1 MVTYTQQELLNR
13 NKIIQSQ
20 IQFGDF
26 LDSYII
32 NKLIILFDKNNKS
45 DKSIVK
51 YIENERKLRE
61 YNNLNI
67 EVKSEVYNIDENTP
81 TILVKIIK
89 NSIEFIHLSI
99 HLNTL
104 QEKIKELKYFQIIVQ
119 KYLLILIKRK
129 KYILN

>member
-45 DKSIVK
+45 DKLTK
-51 YIENERKLRE
+51 RTTRKI
-61 YNNLNI
+61 Y
-67 EVKSEVYNIDENTP
+67 K
-81 TILVKIIK
+81 
-89 NSIEFIHLSI
+89 
-99 HLNTL
+99 
-104 QEKIKELKYFQIIVQ
+104 
-119 KYLLILIKRK
+119 
-129 KYILN
+129 

>member
-45 DKSIVK
+45 DKLTK
-51 YIENERKLRE
+51 RPTRKI
-61 YNNLNI
+61 Y
-67 EVKSEVYNIDENTP
+67 K
-81 TILVKIIK
+81 
-89 NSIEFIHLSI
+89 
-99 HLNTL
+99 
-104 QEKIKELKYFQIIVQ
+104 
-119 KYLLILIKRK
+119 
-129 KYILN
+129 